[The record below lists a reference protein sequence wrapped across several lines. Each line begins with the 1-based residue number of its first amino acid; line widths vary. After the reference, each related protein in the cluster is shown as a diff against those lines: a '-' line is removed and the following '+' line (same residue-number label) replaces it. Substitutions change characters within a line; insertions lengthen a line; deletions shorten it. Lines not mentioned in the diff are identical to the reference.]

1 MDKDLDQK
9 ASLLLQAQRAYIETI
24 KYGNPAWASAAGF
37 QVGSLYEQLYDAF
50 MHAPIPAELR
60 GEAREV
66 YQEEVHKKIR
76 VLLEKSMRWQRE
88 NLLMIERL
96 GVNTDW
102 AEKSKLA
109 YAKLLKLLEP
119 NIPGTPED
127 LPAPAVAPEKPPVA
141 VPPPIPP
148 APPHRG
154 EVPDGTRPVDSDV
167 AGRQVL

>member
-1 MDKDLDQK
+1 
-9 ASLLLQAQRAYIETI
+9 
-24 KYGNPAWASAAGF
+24 
-37 QVGSLYEQLYDAF
+37 
-50 MHAPIPAELR
+50 
-60 GEAREV
+60 V
-66 YQEEVHKKIR
+66 YQEELHKKIR
-76 VLLEKSMRWQRE
+76 VLLRNRMRWQRE

-141 VPPPIPP
+141 VPRPFRPPS
-148 APPHRG
+148 ASRRG
-154 EVPDGTRPVDSDV
+154 AGWNATCGFDPWR
-167 AGRQVL
+167 GRQVL